1 MAKIPTARSGS
12 RLGTL
17 LLGAAAGYAL
27 ATWMQRNGVGWRD
40 LPQRLLPPPPP
51 GDPAA
56 ARGDQGFAGRLAA
69 ARDEALRAMAARRV
83 ELEREAGRALAAP
96 EGRRNG
102 GSGGAAKGE
111 GGALGAKPP
120 AV

>member
-1 MAKIPTARSGS
+1 MADASPPIRRSS

-17 LLGAAAGYAL
+17 LVGAAAGYAL

-51 GDPAA
+51 GAPAA
-56 ARGDQGFAGRLAA
+56 ARGSHALAGRLSL
-69 ARDEALRAMAARRV
+69 ARDAALRAMVERRA

-102 GSGGAAKGE
+102 GSGGAANGA
-111 GGALGAKPP
+111 GGAPPP

>member
-1 MAKIPTARSGS
+1 MMATTSPARSGS

-17 LLGAAAGYAL
+17 LVGAAAGYAL

-51 GDPAA
+51 GAPAA
-56 ARGDQGFAGRLAA
+56 ARGSHGLAGRLST
-69 ARDEALRAMAARRV
+69 ARDAALRAMAERRA

-102 GSGGAAKGE
+102 GSGGAANGAGGE
-111 GGALGAKPP
+111 MPP

>member
-1 MAKIPTARSGS
+1 MATLPRARSGS

-17 LLGAAAGYAL
+17 LVGAAAGYAL

-51 GDPAA
+51 GAPAA
-56 ARGDQGFAGRLAA
+56 AREAQGFAGRLAA
-69 ARDEALRAMAARRV
+69 ARDAALRAMAERRV

-102 GSGGAAKGE
+102 GSGGSSNGAGGE
-111 GGALGAKPP
+111 MPP